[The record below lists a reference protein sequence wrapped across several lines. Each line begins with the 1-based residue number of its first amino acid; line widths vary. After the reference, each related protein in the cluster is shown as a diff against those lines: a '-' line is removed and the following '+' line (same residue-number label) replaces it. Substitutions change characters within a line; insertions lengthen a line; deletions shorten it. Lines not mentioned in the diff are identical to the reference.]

1 MLLLMQLLF
10 CLYLCCHPRFL
21 LFWNL
26 KFEVT
31 FQALLGARVAVCMAI
46 LHKLSLLLLL
56 MALADR
62 LAGKN
67 A

>member
-1 MLLLMQLLF
+1 
-10 CLYLCCHPRFL
+10 
-21 LFWNL
+21 
-26 KFEVT
+26 
-31 FQALLGARVAVCMAI
+31 MAI